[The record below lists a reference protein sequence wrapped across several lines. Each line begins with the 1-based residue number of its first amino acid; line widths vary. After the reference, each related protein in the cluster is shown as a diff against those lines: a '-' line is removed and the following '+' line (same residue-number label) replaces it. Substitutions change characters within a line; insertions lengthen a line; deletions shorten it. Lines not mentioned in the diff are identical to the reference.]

1 MDAEESKIVEI
12 EHQTN
17 ATPALNPERLDQICS
32 LDTAGERKLM
42 HKILRTF
49 LESADGY
56 VNQLQHAIV
65 NGDADSLYRL
75 AHTLSKFG

>member
-1 MDAEESKIVEI
+1 
-12 EHQTN
+12 
-17 ATPALNPERLDQICS
+17 
-32 LDTAGERKLM
+32 M

-56 VNQLQHAIV
+56 VHQLQHAIV

-75 AHTLSKFG
+75 AHTLNPVRLILALKAYQ